1 MRYAEFYAGS
11 PHPRRRAETRR
22 IGDLHLTRIRQGAHG
37 FDDPATD
44 ELVVGVVLGGV
55 TRCRWTWGDGWN
67 ETARRTRGDMGL
79 TPPRSG
85 GTFEVDGDH
94 EILVLGF
101 PPAAMAARGA
111 IEDHGAR
118 PFGRLHDAYHRDP
131 AAFRRCLRLWALA
144 GATDEA
150 AGMEA
155 ATLTAALIEG
165 WRARSESPA
174 PALRPVRP
182 LDEAAYTAI
191 RARIAEDPG
200 ARHRL
205 LDWAAV
211 AGMTVP
217 AFCRA
222 FCARTG
228 LPPHRYL
235 LEERVRRAE
244 GMLALPRS
252 DIDLIAEVLG
262 FDSRSHFTRVFT
274 RLRGR
279 SPRQ

>member
-1 MRYAEFYAGS
+1 
-11 PHPRRRAETRR
+11 
-22 IGDLHLTRIRQGAHG
+22 
-37 FDDPATD
+37 
-44 ELVVGVVLGGV
+44 
-55 TRCRWTWGDGWN
+55 
-67 ETARRTRGDMGL
+67 
-79 TPPRSG
+79 
-85 GTFEVDGDH
+85 
-94 EILVLGF
+94 
-101 PPAAMAARGA
+101 
-111 IEDHGAR
+111 
-118 PFGRLHDAYHRDP
+118 
-131 AAFRRCLRLWALA
+131 
-144 GATDEA
+144 
-150 AGMEA
+150 MEA

-222 FCARTG
+222 FRARTG
-228 LPPHRYL
+228 LPPHRFL
-235 LEERVRRAE
+235 LEERVHRAE

-252 DIDLIAEVLG
+252 DIDLIAEALG

-274 RLRGR
+274 LLRGR